1 MAGLSH
7 RAHCIIS
14 SAAIFAAVWG
24 WTQAWHRGNE
34 LEDAKARSS
43 ANDRDRRGKAYIH
56 NEKTGRETALLSD
69 PRSNQLIA
77 LMAGLDEF
85 AEPGKPNPKFIRA
98 AETALNDSLYH
109 RRQRDFRIL
118 LEKMR
123 PEDAKAI
130 HAHFKALE
138 REGRY
143 FGNEYAAFAMRWGQ
157 IDGEGA
163 MASWAEFDPVDR
175 TDANLTNLMT
185 GWGTVDPEK
194 ALAWIKNN
202 PDQTTG
208 LNAYKPLLVGWINT
222 DPVTATMWL
231 RNQNLEPRQVAECVG
246 GAMLDKV
253 YSDGLEGASDWLAS
267 LPDENPDMAVAAR
280 AGWLSNTRFM
290 GNLDATQAAAAWSK
304 VGNEPWMRCED
315 FKRFC
320 TSVSASN
327 GGTLDGFVEQLGT
340 RWPITAASAQFERW
354 TSENPSSVGSL
365 LASMP
370 PSELRNAGIE
380 KMTHK
385 LEQIDPAQAE
395 IWRKKFAE

>member
-1 MAGLSH
+1 MVGLSH
-7 RAHCIIS
+7 RTHSLIS
-14 SAAIFAAVWG
+14 TAAILLAVIG
-24 WTQAWHRGNE
+24 WAQAWNRGRE
-34 LEDAKARSS
+34 LEAAKARSS
-43 ANDRDRRGKAYIH
+43 ADDRVRSGKAFIRD
-56 NEKTGRETALLSD
+56 EKTGRETALLSD
-69 PRSNQLIA
+69 PRSNGLIT

-98 AETALNDSLYH
+98 AEAALNDSLYH

-175 TDANLTNLMT
+175 SDANLTNLMT

-194 ALAWIKNN
+194 ALAWIKSN
-202 PDQTTG
+202 PDQIG
-208 LNAYKPLLVGWINT
+208 NLNAYRPLLVGWINT
-222 DPVTATMWL
+222 DPVAATMWL
-231 RNQNLEPRQVAECVG
+231 QNQNLEPRQVAECVG

-267 LPDENPDMAVAAR
+267 LPDENPDMAKAAR
-280 AGWLSNTRFM
+280 IGWLNNTRFM

-304 VGNEPWMRCED
+304 VGNQPWMSCED
-315 FKRFC
+315 FQRFC

-327 GGTLDGFVEQLGT
+327 GGTLNGFTEQLET
-340 RWPITAASAQFERW
+340 RWPISSASAQFERW
-354 TSENPSSVGSL
+354 TAENPSGVGSL

-370 PSELRNAGIE
+370 PSELRSAGIE
-380 KMTHK
+380 TMIRK
-385 LEQIDPAQAE
+385 LEQTDPGQAE
-395 IWRKKFAE
+395 IWRQQLAK